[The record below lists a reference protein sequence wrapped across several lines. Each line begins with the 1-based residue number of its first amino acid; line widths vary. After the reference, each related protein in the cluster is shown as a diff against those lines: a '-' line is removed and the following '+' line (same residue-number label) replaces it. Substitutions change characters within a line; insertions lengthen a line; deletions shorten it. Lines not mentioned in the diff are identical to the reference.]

1 MDQIFEFDELEEHS
15 SKKKMNAKLISII
28 TVSALAVVIILI
40 STIIIVLKKR
50 INPNK
55 YSSIQDKLEISRD
68 ITEKSLITI

>member
-15 SKKKMNAKLISII
+15 AKKKMNAKLISII

-55 YSSIQDKLEISRD
+55 YSYIQDKLEISRE

>member
-15 SKKKMNAKLISII
+15 AKKKMNAKLISII

-55 YSSIQDKLEISRD
+55 YSSIQDKLEISRE

>member
-15 SKKKMNAKLISII
+15 AKKKMNAKLISII